1 VGGKKGKI
9 GGEEKRGGE
18 VEGVKKGTKE
28 GGGEVGQTRE
38 KEEKR
43 RGERGWLG
51 GGKVG
56 QEGMGG
62 GNEGGGRTCIY
73 TMEYHHTKAPYSFTI
88 QDHHT
93 IKMQTFRDY
102 HAILCQAIH
111 IISHD
116 NLVW

>member
-1 VGGKKGKI
+1 MYIYIYK
-9 GGEEKRGGE
+9 
-18 VEGVKKGTKE
+18 TKTETKTKTKTKAETKTKTRE
-28 GGGEVGQTRE
+28 GGS
-38 KEEKR
+38 
-43 RGERGWLG
+43 
-51 GGKVG
+51 
-56 QEGMGG
+56 G
-62 GNEGGGRTCIY
+62 GNGGRTCIY
-73 TMEYHHTKAPYSFTI
+73 TMEYHHTEAPYSFTI